1 MKILVDAQLPN
12 RLCQELREC
21 GHDAA
26 HTLALPSGNRTSD
39 AEIMRISDAEGR
51 VVITK
56 DDDFVQS
63 FLLRNQPQRLLL
75 IATRNIG
82 NAELS
87 RLIAAALPAMVKA
100 FGTARYIEI
109 SHNVMIIHE

>member
-1 MKILVDAQLPN
+1 MPN
-12 RLCQELREC
+12 YHTAFVKSCGSVVMTRRIPLICRRVIVPRMLKSCGLRI
-21 GHDAA
+21 A
-26 HTLALPSGNRTSD
+26 
-39 AEIMRISDAEGR
+39 DAEGR

-75 IATRNIG
+75 IATGNIG